1 MQVGAHVLSFAKEAS
16 GLGADQKPFNFPP
29 GIPFLYHSIKD
40 CGWRAY
46 LLILAYIEMIS
57 NLEFSS
63 HTSSSQRSHRF
74 KFNRLHTSSFYHSIW
89 YRLDR

>member
-46 LLILAYIEMIS
+46 LLILAYIEMIGTL
-57 NLEFSS
+57 NSS
-63 HTSSSQRSHRF
+63 T
-74 KFNRLHTSSFYHSIW
+74 
-89 YRLDR
+89 